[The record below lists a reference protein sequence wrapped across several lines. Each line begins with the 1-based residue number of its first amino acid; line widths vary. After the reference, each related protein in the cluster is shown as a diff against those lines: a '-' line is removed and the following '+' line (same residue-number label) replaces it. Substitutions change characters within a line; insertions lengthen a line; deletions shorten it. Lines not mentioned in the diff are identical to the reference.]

1 MKAMTPATT
10 APKEMTLR
18 PAALK
23 AGVEVGLTAEVA
35 VAVPVAVPVGWT

>member
-1 MKAMTPATT
+1 MKAATPATT

-23 AGVEVGLTAEVA
+23 AVVEVGRAVAVEVEVA
-35 VAVPVAVPVGWT
+35 VAVPAGM